1 MAGRM
6 NDGMNELWSSWEM
19 GNGDDGRERCGGMHI
34 LLTGFHDLRRALRLQ
49 VVGVWVVS
57 RHLGNRRIFGGA
69 ATCMTG

>member
-34 LLTGFHDLRRALRLQ
+34 LLTGFHDLRVEWLY
-49 VVGVWVVS
+49 G
-57 RHLGNRRIFGGA
+57 
-69 ATCMTG
+69 